1 MKNVATFSKLLKPL
15 ACLVLASTLLAGC
28 GLPGSQPTISPGL
41 VATTVA
47 MTMQAITP
55 QASPTAQDTAIPPS
69 ATPQPPTATSQP
81 VPPNTSAPAATAMPG
96 GVRINFP
103 TGATAG
109 TTQGQLQP
117 GQVQNFLVGAAAGQP
132 FMVSVNSLNND
143 VYFSV
148 SGRQDGIVLLPA
160 SNKYSSWQTMLSKT
174 EDYLVQ
180 VYAGATTENFT
191 LNIITPAR
199 IVFDPGAVT
208 AQRSGS
214 TPGGLNVAY
223 VLRANAGQKMDLQ
236 LTAPDGNAVLSV
248 YGYQDGQPYLRYVV
262 EQTSFTMTLPATQD
276 YIIQVVPRAGAVAP
290 YTLKIKIQ

>member
-1 MKNVATFSKLLKPL
+1 ML
-15 ACLVLASTLLAGC
+15 A
-28 GLPGSQPTISPGL
+28 
-41 VATTVA
+41 
-47 MTMQAITP
+47 
-55 QASPTAQDTAIPPS
+55 
-69 ATPQPPTATSQP
+69 
-81 VPPNTSAPAATAMPG
+81 
-96 GVRINFP
+96 
-103 TGATAG
+103 
-109 TTQGQLQP
+109 
-117 GQVQNFLVGAAAGQP
+117 
-132 FMVSVNSLNND
+132 
-143 VYFSV
+143 
-148 SGRQDGIVLLPA
+148 
-160 SNKYSSWQTMLSKT
+160 KT

-191 LNIITPAR
+191 LSIITPAR

-262 EQTSFTMTLPATQD
+262 EQTSFTMTLPATED